1 MNVNSILACGLL
13 VLISLYLIFLICLFK
28 MLNCLP
34 PIPSRERK
42 LPDFY
47 LYTPSLIIKKCL
59 RRIYIVILRICN
71 QKNLKSKMR
80 IIGSQRL
87 VMSKRYVVC
96 QIAGNI
102 FFYLHGSNILLQR
115 ILEEKLASAQKQFQ
129 IFNSNQKNQKVY
141 YTFDFINV
149 QIADVIRHI
158 KDIDEKTA
166 DLAIQ
171 SCKGNEVKT
180 N

>member
-13 VLISLYLIFLICLFK
+13 VFNYFVSYIFDLFIK

-71 QKNLKSKMR
+71 QKNLKFKMR

-102 FFYLHGSNILLQR
+102 FFYLYGSNILLQR